1 MIVLDT
7 NVVSELMRARPEQR
21 VRAWLDAQASDDL
34 FLTAISV
41 AEILC
46 GVERLPDGKRKEQMR
61 EATEAMFKE
70 DFQERLLAFD
80 EYSAEYHAKIVTH
93 RQSIGRPISMADA
106 QIAAICIQYQA
117 TLATRNLKD
126 FEALGLE
133 LINPWLLEDSKLG

>member
-7 NVVSELMRARPEQR
+7 NVVSELMHTQPERR
-21 VRAWLDAQASDDL
+21 VQAWLDAQISSDL

-46 GVERLPDGKRKEQMR
+46 GIARLPDGKRKQRMLEI
-61 EATEAMFKE
+61 TETMLKE

-80 EYSAEYHAKIVTH
+80 ECSAIHYANIVTR
-93 RQSIGRPISMADA
+93 RQSMGRPISMADA
-106 QIAAICIQYQA
+106 QIAAICLQHRTA
-117 TLATRNLKD
+117 LATRNLKD

-133 LINPWLLEDSKLG
+133 LINPWLLD